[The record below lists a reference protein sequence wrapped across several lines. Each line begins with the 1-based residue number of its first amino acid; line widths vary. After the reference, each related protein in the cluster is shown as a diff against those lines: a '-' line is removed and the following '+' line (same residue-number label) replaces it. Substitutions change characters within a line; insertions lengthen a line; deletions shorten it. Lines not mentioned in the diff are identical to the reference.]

1 MLQHWS
7 TKPPEPGIS
16 ARLALPRTPP
26 PGQLKPLEDSMTM
39 LLLFYDLIAP
49 AFGWPQI
56 SYGWLLLTVLAD
68 LKA

>member
-1 MLQHWS
+1 
-7 TKPPEPGIS
+7 
-16 ARLALPRTPP
+16 
-26 PGQLKPLEDSMTM
+26 MTM